1 MSSASGDIHHKG
13 QIYYQFKNEKRKN
26 VLVIDNSGDDK
37 LLTVYEVKQKIS
49 SELKQKQNGSKLDFD
64 LLLFGENSNLC
75 LSESE
80 KISEGQTITIERVPW
95 YKLGNGSENENY
107 TLNYK
112 EIRNKERKFDYNLIE
127 KLLCSVN
134 DTDKILRVLNE
145 NIIKSYTC
153 RFCGLFQEDY
163 EFLMTRCCGESGCK
177 KCLDDLCDKLN
188 NNLTL
193 GIKGK
198 KINGE
203 YEEIYTIESQAENKM
218 ACPVCNVD
226 ISCFE
231 KYVMPN
237 KKFNEL
243 RGFFNELSS
252 VKSKKTS
259 LKLNIEEANINN
271 GLQVDKIIAKS
282 DNQQD
287 VSTSNNTPTSLMKL
301 TPSNYVNAAINLFY
315 NPNSSNSNK
324 KNNYSNSTNISTNY
338 PSSNDQ
344 IIYSLSN
351 PHFPFFENSRFFI
364 IKSYCKENIEI
375 SQLHNEWATT
385 VTNQKK
391 LNEAFKEKNVVL
403 IFSANKSGIFQ
414 GYALMKN
421 FIGDKTSDIWNLE
434 NCVKIGGNFK
444 VQWLCSCE
452 YPFSKLKHLN
462 NPFNNHEPLIKS
474 RDTQEITKEL
484 GIQVCHLLYDQEKQ
498 KIGTKPILDNNII
511 PVVLSE
517 VKKNREK
524 GNYEFISKTS
534 ANNFGNQE
542 VANKSYISNSRKNSY
557 EDRSSKIKN
566 LIF

>member
-1 MSSASGDIHHKG
+1 MSSASGDIHHIG

-26 VLVIDNSGDDK
+26 VLVIDNSENDK
-37 LLTVYEVKQKIS
+37 LITVYEVKQKIL
-49 SELKQKQNGSKLDFD
+49 SEVKEKQNVSKLDFD
-64 LLLFGENSNLC
+64 LLIYGENSNLC
-75 LSESE
+75 LSENE

-95 YKLGNGSENENY
+95 YKLGNGIEKENY
-107 TLNYK
+107 TLNYQ
-112 EIRNKERKFDYNLIE
+112 EVHERERKFDNNLIE

-145 NIIKSYTC
+145 NIINSYTC
-153 RFCGLFQEDY
+153 RFCGLFQEDF

-177 KCLDDLCDKLN
+177 KCLDDLCEKLN

-193 GIKGK
+193 GLLEK

-203 YEEIYTIESQAENKM
+203 YEETYVIDPAENKM
-218 ACPVCNVD
+218 ICPVCNID
-226 ISCFE
+226 ISCLD

-237 KKFNEL
+237 KKINEL
-243 RGFFNELSS
+243 KSFLNEFTTI
-252 VKSKKTS
+252 KSKKTS
-259 LKLNIEEANINN
+259 LKLNIDNANIKN
-271 GLQVDKIIAKS
+271 GSQIDKIIAKS

-287 VSTSNNTPTSLMKL
+287 ASTSNNTPTSLMKL

-324 KNNYSNSTNISTNY
+324 KNNYSQSKIINTTY
-338 PSSNDQ
+338 QSSNDQ

-385 VTNQKK
+385 VSNQKK
-391 LNEAFKEKNVVL
+391 LNEAFKEKNIIL

-421 FIGDKTSDIWNLE
+421 FIGDKTSDIWNMHHS
-434 NCVKIGGNFK
+434 VKIGGNFK

-484 GIQVCHLLYDQEKQ
+484 GIQVCHLLYNQEKQ
-498 KIGTKPILDNNII
+498 KLGNKPIFDNNII
-511 PVVLSE
+511 PEVLSE

-524 GNYEFISKTS
+524 GCEFIYKISE
-534 ANNFGNQE
+534 NNFANQE
-542 VANKSYISNSRKNSY
+542 VVDKSYISNSRKNSY
-557 EDRSSKIKN
+557 EDGSSKIN
-566 LIF
+566 N